1 MNGKWVHSSK
11 NVPIIFKEVDMIA
24 TVRCYYNTGLTVSN
38 CLDSYLSLDTLGFD
52 YRDFPNV
59 AIKQDRG
66 LINIKLSTSYENIK
80 DADYCRINNVCY
92 WVTSVVMLNDNVA
105 DVQLQQDYLTTVGV
119 SNFDIVAGWCR
130 RRCVTDDTP
139 FSNTIDEPFNPQ
151 NILEVDFGSEIKP
164 STGSENSLQIVV
176 ATVDLLNLD
185 KLADAYEENTF
196 GEHVLVPKLPILGS
210 NNTTY
215 VMNIDGTEKSAD
227 IPATCAYN
235 ALNSTVRNAMGQL
248 RSLGIESA
256 IVQSYNLP
264 ANYCG
269 GVSASDT
276 KFSSIKG
283 IHETKPSSLEPMY
296 NKGVYK
302 NNKVYSGQFQRFV
315 IGSKITGINKEFRP
329 EDVAENVLSDLYSV
343 TWILDSNPMY
353 NGYPILRP
361 ANYHGSKN
369 SFYIAA
375 VNGAQWLNAP
385 ISYNGVSGQ
394 DLLIRGWEQQT
405 ASTILNGLA
414 PTLTAA
420 GNSLNNAYS
429 NIGSNTDY
437 NKFTSYS
444 DLSKS
449 GVTSDQLSAARYNN
463 FMTAIP
469 NISNIVFGQMSN
481 NMALTNSMSVRPDVQ
496 FSVIPTLQNY
506 VGNYFIEYRY
516 RLSASDMSRF
526 DDFLTQFGYAVDEP
540 LTKDCFTGRTN
551 FNYIVADSVNIKS
564 SAPLYLREG
573 VINQLQ
579 SGVRIWHTKP
589 SRDKL
594 INNPI
599 S

>member
-1 MNGKWVHSSK
+1 
-11 NVPIIFKEVDMIA
+11 MIA

-66 LINIKLSTSYENIK
+66 LINIRLSTSYENIK

-164 STGSENSLQIVV
+164 STGSENCLQIVV

-185 KLADAYEENTF
+185 KLADAYKENTF
-196 GEHVLVPKLPILGS
+196 GEHVLVPKLPVLGS
-210 NNTTY
+210 NNTNY
-215 VMNIDGTEKSAD
+215 IMNIDGTEKSAD

-235 ALNSTVRNAMGQL
+235 ALNSTVRDAMGQL

-269 GVSASDT
+269 GISASDT
-276 KFSSIKG
+276 RFSLIKG
-283 IHETKPSSLEPMY
+283 IHETKPSSLKPMY

-343 TWILDSNPMY
+343 TWVLESNPMY

-361 ANYHGSKN
+361 DNYHGSKN

-394 DLLIRGWEQQT
+394 DLIIRGWEQQT
-405 ASTILNGLA
+405 ASTMLSSLLPSFGQ
-414 PTLTAA
+414 TA
-420 GNSLNNAYS
+420 NSMYNTYS
-429 NIGSNTDY
+429 NNQYERNYWG
-437 NKFTSYS
+437 
-444 DLSKS
+444 DLRDT
-449 GVTSDQLSAARYNN
+449 GINN
-463 FMTAIP
+463 IQTPYITLP
-469 NISNIVFGQMSN
+469 NISNMVFGQMSN
-481 NMALTNSMSVRPDVQ
+481 NMALTNSMTVRPDVQ

-579 SGVRIWHTKP
+579 SGVRIWHKKP

>member
-1 MNGKWVHSSK
+1 
-11 NVPIIFKEVDMIA
+11 MIA
-24 TVRCYYNTGLTVSN
+24 TVRCYYNTGLAVSN
-38 CLDSYLSLDTLGFD
+38 CLDSYLSLDALGFD
-52 YRDFPNV
+52 YKDFSNV

-66 LINIKLSTSYENIK
+66 LVNIRLSTNYDNIK
-80 DADYCRINNVCY
+80 DADYCRINNICY
-92 WVTSVVMLNDNVA
+92 WVTSIVMLNDNVA

-119 SNFDIVAGWCR
+119 NNFEILAGWCK

-139 FSNTIDEPFNPQ
+139 FSNTIDEPFTPN
-151 NILEVDFGSEIKP
+151 NMLEVDFGSEIKP

-215 VMNIDGTEKSAD
+215 IMNIDGTETSAD

-235 ALNSTVRNAMGQL
+235 ASHSTVRNATGPS
-248 RSLGIESA
+248 RSLSIDSA

-269 GVSASDT
+269 GVNASDT

-283 IHETKPSSLEPMY
+283 IHETKPSSLQPMY
-296 NKGVYK
+296 NKGIYK

-343 TWILDSNPMY
+343 TWVLDSNPMY

-375 VNGAQWLNAP
+375 VNGAPWLNAP

-405 ASTILNGLA
+405 ASTILDGLT
-414 PTLTAA
+414 PTITSV

-429 NIGSNTDY
+429 NIGSNNDY

-449 GVTSDQLSAARYNN
+449 GVTYDQLSAARSSN
-463 FMTAIP
+463 FMAAIP
-469 NISNIVFGQMSN
+469 NISGIAFGQMNN
-481 NMALTNSMSVRPDVQ
+481 NMALTNSMTVRPDVQ

-540 LTKDCFTGRTN
+540 LTKDCFSGRTN
-551 FNYIVADSVNIKS
+551 FNYVVADSVNIKS
-564 SAPLYLREG
+564 SCPLYLREG
-573 VINQLQ
+573 VINQIQ
-579 SGVRIWHTKP
+579 AGVRIWHVKP

-594 INNPI
+594 VNNPI
-599 S
+599 A

>member
-1 MNGKWVHSSK
+1 
-11 NVPIIFKEVDMIA
+11 MIA

-66 LINIKLSTSYENIK
+66 LINIRLSTSYENIK
-80 DADYCRINNVCY
+80 DADYCRINSVCY

-119 SNFDIVAGWCR
+119 SNFDIVAGWCK

-139 FSNTIDEPFNPQ
+139 FSNTIDEPFTPQ

-164 STGSENSLQIVV
+164 SKGSENSLQIVV

-215 VMNIDGTEKSAD
+215 IMNIDGTEKSAD

-276 KFSSIKG
+276 KFASIKG
-283 IHETKPSSLEPMY
+283 IHELKPSSLEPMAQ
-296 NKGVYK
+296 KGVYK

-343 TWILDSNPMY
+343 TWVLDSNPMY

-414 PTLTAA
+414 PTITSL
-420 GNSLNNAYS
+420 GSSLNNTYS
-429 NIGSNTDY
+429 NIGNNTDY

-449 GVTSDQLSAARYNN
+449 GVTYDQLSSARLNN

-469 NISNIVFGQMSN
+469 NISGIVFGQMNN

-516 RLSASDMSRF
+516 KLSASDMSRF

-594 INNPI
+594 LNNPI

>member
-1 MNGKWVHSSK
+1 
-11 NVPIIFKEVDMIA
+11 MIA

-66 LINIKLSTSYENIK
+66 LINIRLSTSYENIK

-235 ALNSTVRNAMGQL
+235 ALNSTVRDAMGQL

-276 KFSSIKG
+276 KFESIKG
-283 IHETKPSSLEPMY
+283 IHELKPSSLEPMY

-343 TWILDSNPMY
+343 TWVLDSNPMY

-394 DLLIRGWEQQT
+394 DLIIRGWEQQT
-405 ASTILNGLA
+405 ASTILNSLLPSFGQ
-414 PTLTAA
+414 TA
-420 GNSLNNAYS
+420 NSMYNTYS
-429 NIGSNTDY
+429 NNQYERGY
-437 NKFTSYS
+437 WG
-444 DLSKS
+444 DLRDT
-449 GVTSDQLSAARYNN
+449 GINN
-463 FMTAIP
+463 IQTPYITLP
-469 NISNIVFGQMSN
+469 NISKIVFGQMSN
-481 NMALTNSMSVRPDVQ
+481 NMALTNRMTVTPDVQ

-506 VGNYFIEYRY
+506 VGNYFIEYRF

-540 LTKDCFTGRTN
+540 LTKDCLSGRTN
-551 FNYIVADSVNIKS
+551 FNYIVADNVNIKS

-594 INNPI
+594 LNNPI

>member
-1 MNGKWVHSSK
+1 M
-11 NVPIIFKEVDMIA
+11 DA

-119 SNFDIVAGWCR
+119 SNFDIVAGWCK

-139 FSNTIDEPFNPQ
+139 FSNTIDEPFTPN

-196 GEHVLVPKLPILGS
+196 GEHVLVPKLPMLGS
-210 NNTTY
+210 NTTTY

-235 ALNSTVRNAMGQL
+235 ALNSTVRDAMGQL

-276 KFSSIKG
+276 KFGSIKG
-283 IHETKPSSLEPMY
+283 IHETKPSSLEPIY
-296 NKGVYK
+296 NKGIYK

-343 TWILDSNPMY
+343 TWVLDSNPMY

-414 PTLTAA
+414 PTITAA

-429 NIGSNTDY
+429 NIGSSTDY

-449 GVTSDQLSAARYNN
+449 GVTYDQLSAARSSN
-463 FMTAIP
+463 FMAAIP
-469 NISNIVFGQMSN
+469 NISNMVFGQMSN
-481 NMALTNSMSVRPDVQ
+481 NMALTNSMTVRPDVQ

-540 LTKDCFTGRTN
+540 LTKDCFSGRTN

-594 INNPI
+594 LNNPI

>member
-1 MNGKWVHSSK
+1 
-11 NVPIIFKEVDMIA
+11 MIA

-52 YRDFPNV
+52 YKDFSNV

-66 LINIKLSTSYENIK
+66 LVNIRLSTNYDNIK
-80 DADYCRINNVCY
+80 DADYCRINNICY
-92 WVTSVVMLNDNVA
+92 WITSIVMLNDNVA

-119 SNFDIVAGWCR
+119 NNFEILAGWCK

-139 FSNTIDEPFNPQ
+139 FSNTLDEPFTPN
-151 NILEVDFGSEIKP
+151 NMLEVDFGSEIKP

-215 VMNIDGTEKSAD
+215 IMNIDGTEKSAD

-269 GVSASDT
+269 GVNASDT

-283 IHETKPSSLEPMY
+283 IHETKPSSLQPMY
-296 NKGVYK
+296 NKGIYK

-343 TWILDSNPMY
+343 TWVLDSNPMY

-405 ASTILNGLA
+405 ASTILDGLA
-414 PTLTAA
+414 PTITSAS
-420 GNSLNNAYS
+420 NSLNNAYS
-429 NIGSNTDY
+429 NIGNNNDY

-449 GVTSDQLSAARYNN
+449 GVTYDQLSAAKFSN
-463 FMTAIP
+463 FASGIP
-469 NISNIVFGQMSN
+469 NISGIVFGQMNN
-481 NMALTNSMSVRPDVQ
+481 NMALTNSMTVRPDVQ

-540 LTKDCFTGRTN
+540 LTKDCFSGRTN
-551 FNYIVADSVNIKS
+551 FNYVVADSVNIKS
-564 SAPLYLREG
+564 SCPLYLREG
-573 VINQLQ
+573 VINQIQ
-579 SGVRIWHTKP
+579 AGVRIWHVKP

-594 INNPI
+594 VNNPI
-599 S
+599 A

>member
-1 MNGKWVHSSK
+1 
-11 NVPIIFKEVDMIA
+11 MIA

-38 CLDSYLSLDTLGFD
+38 CLDSYLSLDSLGFD

-66 LINIKLSTSYENIK
+66 LINIRLSTSYDNIK
-80 DADYCRINNVCY
+80 DADYCKINNVCY

-139 FSNTIDEPFNPQ
+139 FSNTIDEPFTPN

-196 GEHVLVPKLPILGS
+196 GEHVLVPKLPVLGS
-210 NNTTY
+210 NTTTY

-235 ALNSTVRNAMGQL
+235 ALNSTVRDAMGQL

-283 IHETKPSSLEPMY
+283 IHETKPSSLQPMY

-302 NNKVYSGQFQRFV
+302 NSKVYSGQFQRFV

-343 TWILDSNPMY
+343 TWVLDSNPMY

-414 PTLTAA
+414 PTITTV

-429 NIGSNTDY
+429 NIGNSTDY

-449 GVTSDQLSAARYNN
+449 GVTYDQLSATRSSN
-463 FMTAIP
+463 FMSAIP
-469 NISNIVFGQMSN
+469 NISSIVLGQMNN
-481 NMALTNSMSVRPDVQ
+481 NMALTNSMQVRPDVQ

-506 VGNYFIEYRY
+506 VFNYFIEYRY

-540 LTKDCFTGRTN
+540 LTKDCFSGRTN

>member
-1 MNGKWVHSSK
+1 
-11 NVPIIFKEVDMIA
+11 MIA

-66 LINIKLSTSYENIK
+66 LINIRLSTSYENIK

-92 WVTSVVMLNDNVA
+92 WVTSIVMLNDNVA

-119 SNFDIVAGWCR
+119 SNFDIVAGWCK

-139 FSNTIDEPFNPQ
+139 FINTIDEPFKPQ

-196 GEHVLVPKLPILGS
+196 GEHVLVPKLPVLGS

-215 VMNIDGTEKSAD
+215 IMNIDGTEKSAD

-235 ALNSTVRNAMGQL
+235 ALNSTVRDAMGQL

-276 KFSSIKG
+276 KFGSIKG

-296 NKGVYK
+296 NKGIYK

-405 ASTILNGLA
+405 ASTMLNGLA

-420 GNSLNNAYS
+420 GNSLNNAYN
-429 NIGSNTDY
+429 NIGSNNDY

-449 GVTSDQLSAARYNN
+449 GVTYDQLSATRSSN
-463 FMTAIP
+463 FMSAIP
-469 NISNIVFGQMSN
+469 NISNMIFGQMNN

-540 LTKDCFTGRTN
+540 LTKDCFSGRTN